1 MGSFWSENLAP
12 QILTFIGAYV
22 ARNLKSG
29 RAITVPGFGVIT
41 FGAPF
46 VKLDVVLLHFLS

>member
-1 MGSFWSENLAP
+1 MGSFWSENLAL
-12 QILTFIGAYV
+12 QKLIFIGAYV

-29 RAITVPGFGVIT
+29 RAITIPGFGVIT

-46 VKLDVVLLHFLS
+46 VKLDVILKLFLS